1 MGLSITEKSF
11 LFDSLTL
18 DPPLRTDGRGS
29 HQFRPIEVSTD
40 FLPNS
45 NGSSHV
51 ILSGG
56 SECIVSVKTKV
67 VDHTVESELLVT
79 DVDIQG
85 HRDDSP
91 LVTSMSSL
99 ISKLLKQTID
109 QKKLMLTKRYSFKLY
124 IDVLVLASK
133 SYPVSMISFAIFSAL
148 KNTWLPKLIS
158 SDDDLEVEELP
169 TFHDYDMVKL
179 DADAPLLFTFAI
191 VGDSVLVDPSFEE
204 SLVSNNGLL
213 ITWYKDRATSPIRS
227 VGLNNDNV
235 KGFSQHHLEEAI
247 KLIHKYAP
255 DVERALVSSD

>member
-1 MGLSITEKSF
+1 MGLSLTEKSF
-11 LFDSLTL
+11 LYDSLTL
-18 DPPLRTDGRGS
+18 DPPLRPDGRGP
-29 HQFRPIEVSTD
+29 HQFRPLEVSTD

-45 NGSSHV
+45 NGSSRV

-67 VDHTVESELLVT
+67 VDHTVEQELLVA

-99 ISKLLKQTID
+99 LSKLLKQTID

-133 SYPVSMISFAIFSAL
+133 SYPISMISFAIFSAL

-158 SDDDLEVEELP
+158 NDDDLEVEELP

-179 DADAPLLFTFAI
+179 EADAPLLFTFAI
-191 VGDSVLVDPSFEE
+191 VGDGVFVDPTFEE
-204 SLVSNNGLL
+204 SIVSNNGLL
-213 ITWYKDRATSPIRS
+213 ITWYKDKVTSPIRS
-227 VGLNNDNV
+227 VGLNNNNI
-235 KGFSQHHLEEAI
+235 KGFSQHHLEQAF
-247 KLIHKYAP
+247 KLIRQYAP
-255 DVERALVSSD
+255 HIEKALDASD